1 MKKSSMRWK
10 SENNKNYFFV
20 IYFCISSNLGYT
32 QYPAAGE
39 EQAAEHP
46 LLSMTVNRLRQSSG
60 SSPLPSSESSPLSA
74 SFVSMSNSRERISQN
89 IRL

>member
-1 MKKSSMRWK
+1 MGRSPLIKLKPASSAAERG
-10 SENNKNYFFV
+10 
-20 IYFCISSNLGYT
+20 SSACT